1 MPVNTRIQLRRG
13 TTAQWASSTD
23 ALSMGEV
30 GFDTDLK
37 KFKIGD
43 GVTLWGSLDWASILP
58 SELNELV
65 DDRVNG
71 LLVAGTG
78 VALSYNDGAN
88 TLTIN
93 TNLTA
98 GSGISISGATISLSD
113 PVVDASDVNGLSEAV
128 DDRVNDLLVAGSGI
142 QLSYNDNAN
151 TLSIAVTG
159 IALSGHTHT
168 ASEITDF
175 SEAVDDRVNGLL
187 SAGSNVQ
194 LTYNDGANSLTVA
207 VTGVALSGHTH
218 TASNIT
224 DFNTAVSG
232 LLPVKDVVAGSGIS
246 VSSSSGSFT
255 VSLSDPTIQ
264 AADVTDFSEAV
275 DDRVSNLLVAGSG
288 VSISYNDGSNTLTVS
303 SSLTAGS
310 GISVSESSGVYTV
323 SLSDP
328 TIQVADITD
337 LTASASELNTLD
349 GITASTSEL
358 NILDG
363 VTADY
368 TEINLLDGAIAN
380 TVVNSKAVVYGSSGQ
395 IAAASI
401 STTGNV
407 TVGGDLV
414 VNGTTTTVNSTVTTL
429 DDPVITL
436 GGDTAPSSNDS
447 KDRGVEFRWHNGTA
461 AKVGFF
467 GYDNSTG
474 KFTFIPD
481 ATNSSEAFSGTT
493 GELDAKVDWSN
504 INSKPDPVI
513 AVDITGDVVGSGN
526 LTMTDLAGGTISISS
541 VIQANSVALGT
552 DTTGDYVASVSV
564 SGTGLSVSGTGE
576 NASVTVTSNATSANT
591 ASTIVSR
598 DSSGN
603 FSAGTITADLSGTAT
618 NANNIEVDV
627 SSSNTNHLV
636 FVNGTDGNLKPS
648 VNSNLRF
655 DAVNNEL
662 LGDDSTTPTT
672 KLKYFIIDG
681 GTP

>member
-1 MPVNTRIQLRRG
+1 MPVNTRIQFRRG
-13 TTAQWASSTD
+13 TAAAGANQWTD
-23 ALSMGEV
+23 QVLYAGEV
-30 GFDTDLK
+30 GFETDTG

-43 GVTLWGSLDWASILP
+43 GTTAWGSLGYASVLP

-65 DDRVNG
+65 DDRVSS
-71 LLVAGTG
+71 LLIAGTG
-78 VALSYNDGAN
+78 VSLSYNDN
-88 TLTIN
+88 SNSLTVS

-142 QLSYNDNAN
+142 QLSYNDSAN

-175 SEAVDDRVNGLL
+175 SEAVDDRVNDLL
-187 SAGSNVQ
+187 IAGSNVQ
-194 LTYNDGANSLTVA
+194 LTYNDGSNSLTVA
-207 VTGVALSGHTH
+207 VTGVSLSGHTH

-303 SSLTAGS
+303 SSLSAGS

-337 LTASASELNTLD
+337 LTSSATELNYLD
-349 GITASTSEL
+349 GSIPGTGVADKA
-358 NILDG
+358 IVLDS
-363 VTADY
+363 
-368 TEINLLDGAIAN
+368 NRNIAN
-380 TVVNSKAVVYGSSGQ
+380 LGDVT
-395 IAAASI
+395 
-401 STTGNV
+401 TTGTV
-407 TVGGDLV
+407 TVGGNLI

-513 AVDITGDVVGSGN
+513 AVDITGDVAGSGN
-526 LTMTDLAGGTISISS
+526 LTMTDLAGGTISISTTIS
-541 VIQANSVALGT
+541 ANSVALGT
-552 DTTGDYVASVSV
+552 DTTGNYVASVGV

-576 NASVTVTSNATSANT
+576 GAAVIVTSNATSANT